1 MTISIP
7 DFEAVEDLL
16 ADTVEEAE
24 RLTPSDAVDVI
35 LAVERLIA
43 SAKKAVDA
51 LKLGMLNQLEDSIVR
66 DGQEFAR
73 VPAGKWVF
81 DHDGIA
87 KAVAKIA
94 SEPDED
100 GVVPTAHRAA
110 AEAARMM
117 RQAYASDSTSAKV
130 GKLSSFGIDP
140 KDVRDFVGEGTFKI
154 TKRPATTPSTPRED
168 Q

>member
-7 DFEAVEDLL
+7 DFLAVEDLL

-35 LAVERLIA
+35 LAIEKLIGA
-43 SAKKAVDA
+43 AREAVDA
-51 LKLGMLNQLEDSIVR
+51 LKAGMLNQLEESIIR
-66 DGQEFAR
+66 DGQEFR
-73 VPAGKWVF
+73 KVPAGSWVF
-81 DHDGIA
+81 DHDDIA
-87 KAVAKIA
+87 KRVAVIA
-94 SEPDED
+94 SAHDED

-117 RQAYASDSTSAKV
+117 RQIYASDSTPAKV
-130 GKLSSFGIDP
+130 GKLNEFGIADR
-140 KDVRDFVGEGTFKI
+140 DVRDFHGDGTFKI